1 MKSMSL
7 KNKMIGWLLLISIVL
22 ISFSVFFLYEAM
34 QESQR
39 AQQIV
44 RLSRGANCFTYVLK
58 DLTFE
63 RGRTNVLLSTPKA
76 VSKADRDFIEER
88 RKLVD
93 GNFSTGIAWLEN
105 LEPELAAQLRERYAA
120 VLTARGKV
128 DMALSTPN
136 PAADTSLRREWT
148 EVTTGLVER
157 ITYVLERL
165 GKKQTVSGQFT
176 NYHRFIIDALEFRNM
191 IGKNATFMT
200 ATLKMNSAWTLEE
213 YRYFIEVR
221 AQADYIWLK
230 MESDLATIN
239 ETDLNKIMRQVGYIY
254 YEKYRPEQEKLI
266 SAALIGEVS
275 AAEAAK
281 LQTLSVEAFDSV
293 FLLID
298 QIRQSIITDM
308 QKQKEFAE
316 RKLFGALLQFLAGL
330 SLMVLALLYFNANL
344 FRPLEN
350 ITKALRSIC
359 IGENVPLLK
368 QETQRGDEIGQL
380 AIGVEMLQASIAEER
395 RLRDLNE
402 YLAMTDSLTGCLNK
416 RCFYQRAEAEMD
428 RALRENKK
436 IAFALIDLDNMK
448 TINDSYGHIA
458 GDEVLKY
465 LVSVLTEHCRSY
477 DLIGRF
483 GGDEFMLCMQN
494 HDDSQTLK
502 VCERIVTALDKHPL
516 TLPNSSDSIFLRI
529 SVGIVAGYVQN
540 DRPLAWFIHEADQ
553 AMYQAKQN
561 NNEKI
566 IFTSA

>member
-1 MKSMSL
+1 
-7 KNKMIGWLLLISIVL
+7 
-22 ISFSVFFLYEAM
+22 
-34 QESQR
+34 
-39 AQQIV
+39 
-44 RLSRGANCFTYVLK
+44 
-58 DLTFE
+58 
-63 RGRTNVLLSTPKA
+63 
-76 VSKADRDFIEER
+76 
-88 RKLVD
+88 
-93 GNFSTGIAWLEN
+93 
-105 LEPELAAQLRERYAA
+105 
-120 VLTARGKV
+120 
-128 DMALSTPN
+128 
-136 PAADTSLRREWT
+136 
-148 EVTTGLVER
+148 
-157 ITYVLERL
+157 
-165 GKKQTVSGQFT
+165 
-176 NYHRFIIDALEFRNM
+176 
-191 IGKNATFMT
+191 
-200 ATLKMNSAWTLEE
+200 
-213 YRYFIEVR
+213 
-221 AQADYIWLK
+221 
-230 MESDLATIN
+230 
-239 ETDLNKIMRQVGYIY
+239 
-254 YEKYRPEQEKLI
+254 
-266 SAALIGEVS
+266 
-275 AAEAAK
+275 
-281 LQTLSVEAFDSV
+281 
-293 FLLID
+293 
-298 QIRQSIITDM
+298 
-308 QKQKEFAE
+308 
-316 RKLFGALLQFLAGL
+316 
-330 SLMVLALLYFNANL
+330 MVLALLYFNANL